1 MSELEVCCY
10 FSPQS
15 AVSCCI
21 AQDDTNVL
29 VRVALEFTDCTVV
42 ALFQG
47 SARESIEEL
56 RTSMSELKL
65 PAEMDFKYK

>member
-1 MSELEVCCY
+1 MLSVY
-10 FSPQS
+10 SQSIVNIKS
-15 AVSCCI
+15 AVARRRMTRIFYSGC
-21 AQDDTNVL
+21 
-29 VRVALEFTDCTVV
+29 VRILELTVV

-56 RTSMSELKL
+56 RSSMSELKL